1 MVMRIRNLS
10 VEYAQYQGENWVKR
24 GAGNETVTGE
34 RRPGEKFWG
43 AGRRKCGYHPCRKG
57 STGSYEMHT

>member
-1 MVMRIRNLS
+1 MVMRIRIRNLS

-34 RRPGEKFWG
+34 QRPGEKFWG
-43 AGRRKCGYHPCRKG
+43 AGRRKCGYHPCR
-57 STGSYEMHT
+57 